1 MSFYDE
7 VRARNAVIP
16 EEYNLTVGQLQDFYS
31 NEPERS
37 ATMTPIKEYTPCGL
51 PVRQSTAKQYRL
63 TERDKEYIK
72 SFAAD
77 GVVSLDAYLYALEHL
92 PDQH

>member
-1 MSFYDE
+1 
-7 VRARNAVIP
+7 
-16 EEYNLTVGQLQDFYS
+16 
-31 NEPERS
+31 
-37 ATMTPIKEYTPCGL
+37 MTPIEGYTPCGR

-63 TERDKEYIK
+63 TDRDKEYIK